1 MSSFRWWWE
10 DNVFWFFFCLHSCE
24 GINASNLRGGE
35 TSEACFIK
43 NAKSKETSFWRE
55 NHITNIL
62 IHLHFHPWCTRW
74 RSSDIKTLISFH
86 IFYPAAKTFKR
97 RKNKVYSSYSFPR
110 GEEIFNLYSEAN
122 AWSLLERL
130 CAGGRWIWRCSLRWH
145 ENTASPSCNKR
156 LNTQSELL
164 LLTSG
169 PTQRVCSRWVV
180 FLTQAV
186 VGETRD
192 KFHLLEQT
200 FSFLFDLFI
209 QHVHYH
215 HDCLQALHR
224 TPEPDPEQAL
234 TVKKEELRGRQS
246 RADGQN
252 EEKTLCNCGGLE
264 TWRWRSRPTGSE
276 VIAAV
281 AMTRFL
287 FLNILFYWKLFCIC
301 RYVNKLSVTFLLH
314 FLHRLL
320 QLFGASLV
328 FEATLGTN
336 PPLVLPVSSGSL
348 PSVGLHEKR
357 HPYKNHIEFLTFLY
371 RISYIF

>member
-1 MSSFRWWWE
+1 MHDLCWRGSVQGSDGSGGVPQGDTRTQLHLPVTNVWILNQSCCCCWPLGQHSVSVAAELCSS
-10 DNVFWFFFCLHSCE
+10 
-24 GINASNLRGGE
+24 
-35 TSEACFIK
+35 
-43 NAKSKETSFWRE
+43 
-55 NHITNIL
+55 
-62 IHLHFHPWCTRW
+62 
-74 RSSDIKTLISFH
+74 
-86 IFYPAAKTFKR
+86 
-97 RKNKVYSSYSFPR
+97 
-110 GEEIFNLYSEAN
+110 
-122 AWSLLERL
+122 
-130 CAGGRWIWRCSLRWH
+130 
-145 ENTASPSCNKR
+145 
-156 LNTQSELL
+156 
-164 LLTSG
+164 
-169 PTQRVCSRWVV
+169 
-180 FLTQAV
+180 QAV

-234 TVKKEELRGRQS
+234 TVKKEELRGRQG

-281 AMTRFL
+281 PNTRFP

-314 FLHRLL
+314 FLLRLL

-328 FEATLGTN
+328 FEAALGTN

-357 HPYKNHIEFLTFLY
+357 DPYKNHIEFLTFLY
-371 RISYIF
+371 ISVLNLPPFI